1 MTTITTA
8 PTATGLARPD
18 EQAHSSLSY
27 AVLDTL
33 AIARRN
39 LIGLV
44 RTPTTL
50 MFSTVQPIIFVL
62 MFRYVFGGAI
72 GAPAP
77 HYPYVDYLMPGIF
90 VQTVTFG
97 AINTGI
103 GLANDLQTGLIE
115 RFRSLPMAR
124 SAVLG
129 GRTLADMVRNV
140 GVVILMVIMGYIVGF
155 RVQTNVLD
163 FLAAVVVLLLF
174 GLAMSWVVA
183 LIGLATGNAEAAQA
197 ATFPIMAL
205 LVFASNAFVPT
216 SRMPGPL
223 RAYANHQPVSQ
234 VITAVRHLVHGGPT
248 AEHVL
253 VALAWTL
260 GITAVFAVLATRRY
274 RQAA

>member
-1 MTTITTA
+1 MTTLTTDEV
-8 PTATGLARPD
+8 LAQQD
-18 EQAHSSLSY
+18 THTSLSW

-33 AIARRN
+33 AVARRN
-39 LIGLV
+39 LIALV

-72 GAPAP
+72 KVP
-77 HYPYVDYLMPGIF
+77 HGTYVDYLMPGIF

-97 AINTGI
+97 AINTGV
-103 GLANDLQTGLIE
+103 GLATDLQTGLIE

-140 GVVILMVIMGYIVGF
+140 GVVILLVVMGYIVGF
-155 RVQTNVLD
+155 RVTTNVPE
-163 FLAAVVVLLLF
+163 FLVAIALLLLF

-216 SRMPGPL
+216 RSMPRLL
-223 RAYANHQPVSQ
+223 RAYANHQPVSAT
-234 VITAVRHLVHGGPT
+234 ISAVRALSNGGPIL
-248 AEHVL
+248 EHL
-253 VALAWTL
+253 AVAVAWAI
-260 GITAVFAVLATRRY
+260 GIIAVFAVLATQRY
-274 RQAA
+274 RRAA